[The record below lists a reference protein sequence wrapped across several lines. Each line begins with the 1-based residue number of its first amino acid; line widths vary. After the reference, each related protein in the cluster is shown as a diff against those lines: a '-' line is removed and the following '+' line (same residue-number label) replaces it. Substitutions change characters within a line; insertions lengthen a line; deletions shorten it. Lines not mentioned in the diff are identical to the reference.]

1 MRLPAMSD
9 LSTYHLQQMES
20 ANAEF
25 FQSGDGLAVVA
36 KRTLA
41 VDEIVKGRFAEA
53 FDGASSG
60 VAAAAV
66 GGYGRRQLFPY
77 SDVDLLL
84 LVKSNGKAAQN
95 KERIGR
101 LLTELWDSQLRV
113 SQSVRAPADCIN
125 LTPDNT
131 ELHVSLLDTR
141 FLCGDEA
148 FFREFAETKL
158 PKFYLRE
165 QKSLVR
171 ELVDSAR
178 TRWRAFGDTIYHL
191 EPNVKE
197 GPGGLRDF
205 QLACW
210 LTQLEN
216 LSPSKIPSS
225 REFLPLDYDR
235 RVDEA
240 IGFLFALRCYLHYF
254 NGRDKNQLSFDLQEA
269 VAHEGG
275 GKAFAEAQ
283 GVADWMREF
292 FRNIRVINRLAA
304 RTMDEHMVVQN
315 SLFQIFRGRKSKI
328 SNRRFTVSNG
338 KIFWRGAQQLEALP
352 ELGLEI
358 FVFMARHGLP
368 LAAKT
373 ERRIEA
379 QLPAV
384 RKYLDSHRSH
394 WPAVREILLAPHA
407 YAALRAM
414 RETGVL
420 FELLPAFKLVDC
432 LVIRDFYHRYT
443 VDEHILVTIRVL
455 KSLKTNGDSR
465 DSRFARLLEE
475 IDRPELVYFAL
486 LFHDLGKGVKGRNHS
501 VVGAELAEEAMDRIG
516 LTDRADRETILYLI
530 REHLAMSGVMIKR
543 DISETETLEDFKEQV
558 GTIERLKM
566 LTVLTFADTSGVN
579 PRAMSAWR
587 KDLLWQLYLGA
598 HHIFTRDL
606 EDKRIEPDREELLL
620 ELAGDPG
627 EGQELRA
634 FLKGFPYRYLRTHA
648 PQEIY
653 RHYTLSRELTPQGAV
668 IDIRNVQGHYVVVV
682 LARERPFLF
691 ASLCGALSGFG
702 LNIEKAE
709 AFANDG
715 GVVLDTFRVSVSEN
729 IGGSELQ
736 ESELAQLKK
745 NLRRVADGRADAQE
759 LLRQRRA
766 LGGRR
771 RVFIEPQVSYDNETS
786 TRATIFNV
794 TAADRTGLLFD
805 LAGLFSQHECDID
818 VVLIDTRGHRA
829 RDVFYVRGPNGKL
842 SESSCE
848 ALREELRAACPPRP
862 AA

>member
-1 MRLPAMSD
+1 MSD

-20 ANAEF
+20 VNSEF

-36 KRTLA
+36 KRTAA

-53 FDGASSG
+53 FAAASG

-77 SDVDLLL
+77 SDIDLLL
-84 LVKSNGKAAQN
+84 LVENNGGAAKN
-95 KERIGR
+95 KERIAR
-101 LLTELWDSQLRV
+101 LLTDLWDSQLRV
-113 SQSVRAPADCIN
+113 SQSVRTPAECAN
-125 LTPDNT
+125 LTADNT
-131 ELHVSLLDTR
+131 ELHISLLDAR
-141 FLCGDEA
+141 FLCGDEG
-148 FFREFAETKL
+148 FFREFATTRL
-158 PKFYLRE
+158 PRFYLRE
-165 QKSLVR
+165 QKTLIR
-171 ELVDSAR
+171 DLVDSAR
-178 TRWRAFGDTIYHL
+178 KRWRAFGNTIYHL

-210 LTQLEN
+210 LAQLEN
-216 LSPSKIPSS
+216 VSSQRIPSS
-225 REFLPLDYDR
+225 REFLPPDHDR

-240 IGFLFALRCYLHYF
+240 MRFLFALRCYLHYF
-254 NGRDKNQLSFDLQEA
+254 NGRDKNHLSFDLQET

-275 GKAFAEAQ
+275 GKAFAAAQ
-283 GVADWMREF
+283 GTADWMREF
-292 FRNIRVINRLAA
+292 FRNIRVIDRLAA
-304 RTMDEHMVVQN
+304 RTVDEYAVSQS
-315 SLFQIFRGRKSKI
+315 SLFQIFRGRKSKV
-328 SNRRFTVSNG
+328 SNRHFAVSNG
-338 KIFWRGAQQLEALP
+338 KIFWRGAQQLETMP

-358 FVFMARHGLP
+358 FVFMARHGLS
-368 LAAKT
+368 LAART

-384 RKYLDSHRSH
+384 CAYFDSHRPH
-394 WPAVREILLAPHA
+394 WPALREILLAPHA
-407 YAALRAM
+407 YQALRAM

-420 FELLPAFKLVDC
+420 FALLPSFKLVDC

-455 KSLKTNGDSR
+455 KELKTNGDER
-465 DSRFARLLEE
+465 DNRFARLLEE
-475 IDRPELVYFAL
+475 IDRPELLYFAL
-486 LFHDLGKGVKGRNHS
+486 LFHDLGKGIEGRNHS
-501 VVGAELAEEAMDRIG
+501 ESGVELAQEAMERIG
-516 LTDRADRETILYLI
+516 LTDRADRETIFFLI
-530 REHLAMSGVMIKR
+530 REHLAMSAVITKR
-543 DISETETLEDFKEQV
+543 DIDETKTLEDFKEHV
-558 GTIERLKM
+558 GAVERLKM

-587 KDLLWQLYLGA
+587 KDLLWQLYLGT

-620 ELAGDPG
+620 GLAGGPG
-627 EGQELRA
+627 EERGLRA
-634 FLKGFPYRYLRTHA
+634 FLKGFPYRYLRTRG
-648 PQEIY
+648 PEQIY

-668 IDIRNVQGHYVVVV
+668 IDVRNVHGHYEIAAV
-682 LARERPFLF
+682 AWDRPFLF

-729 IGGSELQ
+729 IGGSDLQ
-736 ESELAQLKK
+736 ESEIAQLKK
-745 NLRRVADGRADAQE
+745 NLRRVVAGRVDAEE
-759 LLRQRRA
+759 LLQQRRT

-771 RVFIEPQVSYDNETS
+771 RMFIEPQVSCDNETS

-805 LAGLFSQHECDID
+805 LAGQFSQHECDID

-829 RDVFYVRGPNGKL
+829 LDVFYVRGPGGGKL
-842 SESSCE
+842 SEANCE
-848 ALREELRAACPPRP
+848 TLCAELRAACLARSG
-862 AA
+862 A

>member
-1 MRLPAMSD
+1 MPSSFNPAMGLRSSPNG
-9 LSTYHLQQMES
+9 LWQSTRS
-20 ANAEF
+20 SRGA
-25 FQSGDGLAVVA
+25 SP
-36 KRTLA
+36 K
-41 VDEIVKGRFAEA
+41 A

-84 LVKSNGKAAQN
+84 LVKDNGKAAAKQ
-95 KERIGR
+95 ERIGR
-101 LLTELWDSQLRV
+101 LLTDLWDSQLRV

-125 LTPDNT
+125 LTSDNT
-131 ELHVSLLDTR
+131 ELHISLLDTR

-178 TRWRAFGDTIYHL
+178 NRWRAFGNTIYHPRAEREGRSGRDARFSIGL
-191 EPNVKE
+191 LADATREPVAE
-197 GPGGLRDF
+197 QDSLQPGVFASRLRPARGRSHRIPLCPALLSALF
-205 QLACW
+205 QRAG
-210 LTQLEN
+210 QE
-216 LSPSKIPSS
+216 P
-225 REFLPLDYDR
+225 PLLRPARDR
-235 RVDEA
+235 RS
-240 IGFLFALRCYLHYF
+240 R
-254 NGRDKNQLSFDLQEA
+254 GRR
-269 VAHEGG
+269 
-275 GKAFAEAQ
+275 Q
-283 GVADWMREF
+283 GVCRGARRSRLDARILPQRPRYQPPGRAHHGRAHGCAELSRPNLPRPEIQNFQPPFHRQQREN
-292 FRNIRVINRLAA
+292 FRARSAATGSAA
-304 RTMDEHMVVQN
+304 RV
-315 SLFQIFRGRKSKI
+315 
-328 SNRRFTVSNG
+328 
-338 KIFWRGAQQLEALP
+338 GARNLRLH
-352 ELGLEI
+352 
-358 FVFMARHGLP
+358 ARHGLP

-384 RKYLDSHRSH
+384 RKYLDAHRSH
-394 WPAVREILLAPHA
+394 WRRCAKSCSRRTA

-455 KSLKTNGDSR
+455 RAQDQR
-465 DSRFARLLEE
+465 RQPRQPFRPLLEE

-501 VVGAELAEEAMDRIG
+501 AVGAELAEEAMDRIG
-516 LTDRADRETILYLI
+516 LTDRSDRETILYLI
-530 REHLAMSGVMIKR
+530 REHLAMSAVMTKR

-606 EDKRIEPDREELLL
+606 ETSASNPTAKSCCWSWP
-620 ELAGDPG
+620 ATPG

-648 PQEIY
+648 PQQIY

-668 IDIRNVQGHYVVVV
+668 IDIRNVQGHYVVVA
-682 LARERPFLF
+682 LA
-691 ASLCGALSGFG
+691 ASARFCSPRCAARCPASGSTR
-702 LNIEKAE
+702 K
-709 AFANDG
+709 
-715 GVVLDTFRVSVSEN
+715 
-729 IGGSELQ
+729 
-736 ESELAQLKK
+736 
-745 NLRRVADGRADAQE
+745 GRS
-759 LLRQRRA
+759 LRQRR
-766 LGGRR
+766 RR
-771 RVFIEPQVSYDNETS
+771 RARPRSACRYRRIW
-786 TRATIFNV
+786 
-794 TAADRTGLLFD
+794 AAASSR
-805 LAGLFSQHECDID
+805 
-818 VVLIDTRGHRA
+818 RA
-829 RDVFYVRGPNGKL
+829 RSPNSKKICA
-842 SESSCE
+842 ESPTDASM
-848 ALREELRAACPPRP
+848 RKSFSGSAAPSAGGAEYSSSRRSPTTTRLRP
-862 AA
+862 AQPFST

>member
-1 MRLPAMSD
+1 MSD

-20 ANAEF
+20 ANSEF

-41 VDEIVKGRFAEA
+41 VDEIVKGRFEQA
-53 FDGASSG
+53 FEGSASG

-84 LVKSNGKAAQN
+84 LVKGNGKATQN
-95 KERIGR
+95 KERIAR

-113 SQSVRAPADCIN
+113 SQSVRTPSDCIN

-141 FLCGDEA
+141 FLCGDED
-148 FFREFAETKL
+148 FFREFAATKL

-165 QKSLVR
+165 QKALVR

-178 TRWRAFGDTIYHL
+178 KRWRAFGNTIYHL

-225 REFLPLDYDR
+225 QEFLPLDHDR
-235 RVDEA
+235 RADEA
-240 IGFLFALRCYLHYF
+240 IRFLFALRCYLHYF
-254 NGRDKNQLSFDLQEA
+254 NGRDKNHLTFDLQET
-269 VAHEGG
+269 VAHEGS
-275 GKAFAEAQ
+275 GKAFAETQ
-283 GVADWMREF
+283 SVSDWMREF
-292 FRNIRVINRLAA
+292 FRNIRVIDRLAA
-304 RTMDEHMVVQN
+304 RTVDEQAVSQN

-328 SNRRFTVSNG
+328 SNRHFTVSNG

-358 FVFMARHGLP
+358 FAFMARHGLP

-394 WPAVREILLAPHA
+394 WPTVRELLLAPHA

-455 KSLKTNGDSR
+455 KNLKTNGDRR

-486 LFHDLGKGVKGRNHS
+486 LFHDLGKGIEGRNHS
-501 VVGAELAEEAMDRIG
+501 EVGVELAEEAMARIG
-516 LTDRADRETILYLI
+516 LTDRSDRETIFYLI
-530 REHLAMSGVMIKR
+530 REHLAMSAVMTKR
-543 DISETETLEDFKEQV
+543 DINETETLEEFKDQV

-566 LTVLTFADTSGVN
+566 LTVLTFADTSSVN
-579 PRAMSAWR
+579 PRAMSTWR
-587 KDLLWQLYLGA
+587 KDLLWQLYLGT

-620 ELAGDPG
+620 GLANDPG

-634 FLKGFPYRYLRTHA
+634 FLKGFPYRYLRTHT
-648 PQEIY
+648 PEQIY
-653 RHYTLSRELTPQGAV
+653 AHYALSRELTPQGAI
-668 IDIRNVQGHYVVVV
+668 IDIQNVHGHYKIVVM
-682 LARERPFLF
+682 AWDRPFLF

-729 IGGSELQ
+729 IGGSDLQ
-736 ESELAQLKK
+736 EGELAQLKK
-745 NLRRVADGRADAQE
+745 NLRRVADGRADAEE
-759 LLRQRRA
+759 LLQQRRT

-786 TRATIFNV
+786 ARATIFNV

-805 LAGLFSQHECDID
+805 LAGRFSQHECDID

-829 RDVFYVRGPNGKL
+829 RDVFYVRGPGGKL
-842 SESSCE
+842 TESNCE
-848 ALREELRAACPPRP
+848 VLREELQAACLARP
-862 AA
+862 AV